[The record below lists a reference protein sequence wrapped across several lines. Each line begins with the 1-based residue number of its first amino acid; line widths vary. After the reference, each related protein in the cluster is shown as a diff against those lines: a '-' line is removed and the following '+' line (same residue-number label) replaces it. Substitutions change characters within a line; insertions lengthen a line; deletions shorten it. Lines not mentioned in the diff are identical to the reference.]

1 MIDRAE
7 KAGFGVALVGHV
19 ALFAVL
25 SLGLVST
32 AKLPPMVN
40 EPMDVI
46 LTDEVG
52 LRSAVPNPAT
62 EAPAPSEAPELA
74 PPEEPAPAEP
84 TPAPPEPT
92 PKPKAS
98 DVPQV
103 PKPADKPADKPKP
116 VEKPEPAAKAAP
128 KKEPQDTSDRRRPDR
143 EAKGKAE
150 KAGATRL
157 GADFLKGISDDP
169 KGKAK
174 TPRAAVSGAAMQGLG
189 AALFRQFARCWDI
202 GSLQGTSAMS
212 IVTTLRMRYKSDGSL
227 IGAPELVRQTGL
239 TDDNRRYARQIED
252 AARRAVVRCSP
263 VRLPAELY
271 EGGWDDI
278 GLNFIPSQMG

>member
-7 KAGFGVALVGHV
+7 KAGFGVALVGHA
-19 ALFAVL
+19 ALFALL

-62 EAPAPSEAPELA
+62 EAPAPSEAPEIA
-74 PPEEPAPAEP
+74 PPEEPAPAES

-92 PKPKAS
+92 PKPKTS
-98 DVPQV
+98 DAPV
-103 PKPADKPADKPKP
+103 PKPADKPRP
-116 VEKPEPAAKAAP
+116 VEKPEPAAKPAP
-128 KKEPQDTSDRRRPDR
+128 KQEPQDTSDRRRPDR
-143 EAKGKAE
+143 EARGKAE
-150 KAGATRL
+150 KAGGTRL

-174 TPRAAVSGAAMQGLG
+174 TPRAAVSGAAMQGLA
-189 AALFRQFARCWDI
+189 AALARQFKPCYEL
-202 GSLQGTSAMS
+202 GSLEGTSAMS
-212 IVTTLRMRYKSDGSL
+212 IVTVLRLRYKPDGTVAV
-227 IGAPELVRQTGL
+227 APEVVEQTGIN
-239 TDDNRRYARQIED
+239 DSNRSYARQMSD
-252 AARRAVVRCSP
+252 VARRAVLRCTP
-263 VRLPAELY
+263 VKLPAELY
-271 EGGWDDI
+271 DGGWNDFQ
-278 GLNFIPSQMG
+278 LRFIPSQMG

>member
-7 KAGFGVALVGHV
+7 KAGFGVALVGHA

-62 EAPAPSEAPELA
+62 EAPAPSEAPEIA

-84 TPAPPEPT
+84 TPVTPEPT
-92 PKPKAS
+92 LKPKTS
-98 DVPQV
+98 DA
-103 PKPADKPADKPKP
+103 PAPKPADKPKP
-116 VEKPEPAAKAAP
+116 IEKPEPAAKPAP
-128 KKEPQDTSDRRRPDR
+128 KTEPQDMSDRRRPDR
-143 EAKGKAE
+143 EARGKAE
-150 KAGATRL
+150 KAGGTRL

-174 TPRAAVSGAAMQGLG
+174 TPRAAVSGAAMQGLA
-189 AALFRQFARCWDI
+189 AALARQFKPCYEL
-202 GSLQGTSAMS
+202 GSLEGTAAMS
-212 IVTTLRMRYKSDGSL
+212 IVTVLRLRYKPDGTVSV
-227 IGAPELVRQTGL
+227 APEVVEQTGIN
-239 TDDNRRYARQIED
+239 DGNRSYARQMSD
-252 AARRAVVRCSP
+252 VARRAVLRCTP
-263 VRLPAELY
+263 VKLPAELY
-271 EGGWDDI
+271 EGGWNDFQ
-278 GLNFIPSQMG
+278 LRFIPSQMG